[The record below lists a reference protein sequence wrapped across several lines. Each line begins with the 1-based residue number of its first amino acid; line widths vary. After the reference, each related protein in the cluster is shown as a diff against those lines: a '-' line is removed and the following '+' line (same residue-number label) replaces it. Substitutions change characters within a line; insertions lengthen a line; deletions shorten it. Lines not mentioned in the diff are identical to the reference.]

1 MLQFETQS
9 TWTLGGDLVSTY
21 TRLGEQSE
29 SELES
34 EYRVAIGSH
43 SSFSRALATYCPTCY
58 RQH

>member
-9 TWTLGGDLVSTY
+9 TY
-21 TRLGEQSE
+21 RRLREQSE

-34 EYRVAIGSH
+34 EYRVDMGPH
-43 SSFSRALATYCPTCY
+43 SYFSRALASYCPTGY